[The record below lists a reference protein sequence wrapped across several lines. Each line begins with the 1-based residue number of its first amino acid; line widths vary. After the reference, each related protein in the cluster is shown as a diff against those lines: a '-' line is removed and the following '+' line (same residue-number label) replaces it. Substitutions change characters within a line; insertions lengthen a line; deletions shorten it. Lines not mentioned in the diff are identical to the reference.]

1 MNTTNVVP
9 SGRAVLNRSTR
20 SSIYQ
25 VVDPPAPGPLC
36 NPIAYE
42 GCSAVTVTDSALARN
57 VSAVRG
63 KVSSGLS
70 VGHRP
75 HSTRRRLAM
84 LALSIGGFGIGTT
97 EFASMGLLP
106 DIATTMG
113 ISEPSAGHMISA
125 YALGVVVGAPT
136 IAALAARVPRRMLLL
151 ALMVAFT
158 LGNLGTVFAPS
169 FNELVASRFVAGL
182 PHGAYFGVAALVAAH
197 LAEPGK
203 RAKAVAMVMMGL
215 SVANVVGV
223 PVATWIGQALGW
235 RSAFALVAVIGLLT
249 VSALVLWM
257 PRLDAMLTTSPIT
270 ELGALRRGQ
279 VWMTLFVGIVGFG
292 GMFAVYTYIA
302 STLTDVA
309 GLARALVPVAL
320 MIYGLGMVAGNYAGG
335 WLADKYK
342 LKGTFIGLAATAV
355 SLAVFV
361 VAAHNPVT
369 ALLLVFLIGA
379 SGSSVVPGLQTRLMD
394 VAEDAQTLAAS
405 LNHAAFNL
413 ANAIGAAVGGAVIA
427 AGLGYTAP
435 AAVGSGLAVA
445 GLGVLSVAMWM
456 EKRSAA

>member
-1 MNTTNVVP
+1 M
-9 SGRAVLNRSTR
+9 
-20 SSIYQ
+20 
-25 VVDPPAPGPLC
+25 
-36 NPIAYE
+36 
-42 GCSAVTVTDSALARN
+42 TVTDSAFAKRLG
-57 VSAVRG
+57 AVRG
-63 KVSSGLS
+63 RVAHGPNS
-70 VGHRP
+70 HDRTQA
-75 HSTRRRLAM
+75 TRRRLAM

-113 ISEPSAGHMISA
+113 ISEPAAGHMISA

-136 IAALAARVPRRMLLL
+136 IAALAARVPRKMLLL
-151 ALMVAFT
+151 VLMAAFS

-169 FNELVASRFVAGL
+169 FDELVISRFVAGL

-223 PVATWIGQALGW
+223 PIATWIGQALGW
-235 RSAFALVAVIGLLT
+235 RSAFALVAIIGALT
-249 VSALVLWM
+249 VTALILWM
-257 PRLDAMLTTSPIT
+257 PSLDTMPTTSPVT
-270 ELGALRRGQ
+270 ELGALRRSQ
-279 VWMTLFVGIVGFG
+279 VWMTLLVGVVGFG

-320 MIYGLGMVAGNYAGG
+320 MIYGLGMVVGNYVGG
-335 WLADKYK
+335 WLADHFQ
-342 LKGTFIGLAATAV
+342 LRGTAVGLAAMAV
-355 SLAVFV
+355 FLAVFV
-361 VAAHNPVT
+361 AAAHNPVT
-369 ALLLVFLIGA
+369 ALILVFLIGA

-394 VAEDAQTLAAS
+394 VADDAQTLAAS

-413 ANAIGAAVGGAVIA
+413 ANAIGAALGGAVIA
-427 AGLGYTAP
+427 AGFGYTAP
-435 AAVGSGLAVA
+435 AAVGAGLAVA
-445 GLGVLSVAMWM
+445 GLGVLAAAMWM
-456 EKRSAA
+456 DARGAKRLRRTSRPAPLS

>member
-1 MNTTNVVP
+1 
-9 SGRAVLNRSTR
+9 
-20 SSIYQ
+20 
-25 VVDPPAPGPLC
+25 
-36 NPIAYE
+36 
-42 GCSAVTVTDSALARN
+42 
-57 VSAVRG
+57 
-63 KVSSGLS
+63 
-70 VGHRP
+70 
-75 HSTRRRLAM
+75 M

-257 PRLDAMLTTSPIT
+257 PRLDAMPTTSPIT

-456 EKRSAA
+456 EKRSVA

>member
-1 MNTTNVVP
+1 
-9 SGRAVLNRSTR
+9 
-20 SSIYQ
+20 
-25 VVDPPAPGPLC
+25 
-36 NPIAYE
+36 
-42 GCSAVTVTDSALARN
+42 
-57 VSAVRG
+57 
-63 KVSSGLS
+63 
-70 VGHRP
+70 
-75 HSTRRRLAM
+75 M

-257 PRLDAMLTTSPIT
+257 PRLDAMPTTSPIT

-279 VWMTLFVGIVGFG
+279 VWMTLLVGIVGFG

>member
-1 MNTTNVVP
+1 
-9 SGRAVLNRSTR
+9 
-20 SSIYQ
+20 
-25 VVDPPAPGPLC
+25 
-36 NPIAYE
+36 
-42 GCSAVTVTDSALARN
+42 
-57 VSAVRG
+57 
-63 KVSSGLS
+63 
-70 VGHRP
+70 
-75 HSTRRRLAM
+75 M

-197 LAEPGK
+197 LAQPGK

-257 PRLDAMLTTSPIT
+257 PRLDAMPTTSPIT

>member
-1 MNTTNVVP
+1 
-9 SGRAVLNRSTR
+9 
-20 SSIYQ
+20 
-25 VVDPPAPGPLC
+25 
-36 NPIAYE
+36 
-42 GCSAVTVTDSALARN
+42 
-57 VSAVRG
+57 
-63 KVSSGLS
+63 
-70 VGHRP
+70 
-75 HSTRRRLAM
+75 M

-106 DIATTMG
+106 DIATTVG

-257 PRLDAMLTTSPIT
+257 PRLDAMPTTSPIT

>member
-1 MNTTNVVP
+1 
-9 SGRAVLNRSTR
+9 
-20 SSIYQ
+20 
-25 VVDPPAPGPLC
+25 
-36 NPIAYE
+36 
-42 GCSAVTVTDSALARN
+42 
-57 VSAVRG
+57 
-63 KVSSGLS
+63 
-70 VGHRP
+70 
-75 HSTRRRLAM
+75 M

-257 PRLDAMLTTSPIT
+257 PRLDAMPTTSPIT

>member
-1 MNTTNVVP
+1 
-9 SGRAVLNRSTR
+9 
-20 SSIYQ
+20 
-25 VVDPPAPGPLC
+25 
-36 NPIAYE
+36 
-42 GCSAVTVTDSALARN
+42 VTVTDSALSR

-70 VGHRP
+70 VSHRP
-75 HSTRRRLAM
+75 HSTRRKLAM

-235 RSAFALVAVIGLLT
+235 RSAFTLVAVIGALT
-249 VSALVLWM
+249 VAALVLWM
-257 PRLDAMLTTSPIT
+257 PRLDAMPTTSPIT
-270 ELGALRRGQ
+270 ELGALRRSQ

-309 GLARALVPVAL
+309 GLARAFVPVAL
-320 MIYGLGMVAGNYAGG
+320 MIYGLGMVVGNYAGG
-335 WLADKYK
+335 WLADRYQ
-342 LKGTFIGLAATAV
+342 LKGTFVGLAATAV
-355 SLAVFV
+355 FLAVFV
-361 VAAHNPVT
+361 VAAHNPIT

-427 AGLGYTAP
+427 AGFGYTAP

-445 GLGVLSVAMWM
+445 GLGVLATAMWM
-456 EKRSAA
+456 DKRSAAR